1 MAAIKV
7 SKLEVARDQLDAAIE
22 VFFSSDNAIAVH
34 TLTAAAYNVLRD
46 IAKRDGS
53 DFPFIK
59 TGFIATLKESE
70 KNKVMVFL
78 NAPENF
84 FKHADRDPD
93 ETLEFDPQ
101 LTELMLMDACAYFKE
116 KPAFKPKHCDAIK
129 IWAGSLRTDVSKDSP
144 EGHLTLTIV
153 QGLRAGGKRK
163 FWSWYC
169 DLIAARQQFSSCR
182 AVGATGESNQY
193 PAASPAG

>member
-1 MAAIKV
+1 MVAVKV

-22 VFFSSDNAIAVH
+22 LFFVSDNAVAIH

-59 TGFIATLKESE
+59 TGFIATLGESE
-70 KNKVMVFL
+70 KNKVIAFL

-84 FKHADRDPD
+84 FKHADRDPCG
-93 ETLEFDPQ
+93 TLEFDPQ
-101 LTELMLMDACAYFKE
+101 LTELMLMDACSYFKE
-116 KPAFKPKHCDAIK
+116 KAEFRPKHFDAIK
-129 IWAGSLRTDVSKDSP
+129 VWAGSLRADVPKDSP
-144 EGHLTLTIV
+144 EGQLTLALV
-153 QGLRAGGKRK
+153 QGLRAGGRRK

-169 DLIAARQQFSSCR
+169 DLVASKQQLPNAF
-182 AVGATGESNQY
+182 
-193 PAASPAG
+193 

>member
-1 MAAIKV
+1 MAAVKV

-22 VFFSSDNAIAVH
+22 IFFLSDNAVAVH

-46 IAKRDGS
+46 IAKQDGS

-59 TGFIATLKESE
+59 TGFIATLKGSE
-70 KNKVMVFL
+70 KNKVMAFL

-93 ETLEFDPQ
+93 GILEFDPQ
-101 LTELMLMDACAYFKE
+101 LTELMLMDACSYFKE
-116 KPAFKPKHCDAIK
+116 KPGFKPKHFDAIK
-129 IWAGSLRTDVSKDSP
+129 VWAGSLRADVSKDSP
-144 EGHLTLTIV
+144 EGQFTLAAV
-153 QGLRAGGKRK
+153 QALKAGGKRK

-169 DLIAARQQFSSCR
+169 DLVAAKQQF
-182 AVGATGESNQY
+182 
-193 PAASPAG
+193 ASAL

>member
-1 MAAIKV
+1 MVAVKV

-22 VFFSSDNAIAVH
+22 VFFSSDNAVAVH

-70 KNKVMVFL
+70 KNKVIAFL

-93 ETLEFDPQ
+93 GILEFDPQ
-101 LTELMLMDACAYFKE
+101 LTELMLIDACSYFKE
-116 KPAFKPKHCDAIK
+116 NPEFKPKHFDAIK
-129 IWAGSLRTDVSKDSP
+129 VWAGSLREDISRDSP
-144 EGHLTLTIV
+144 EGQLTLAVV
-153 QGLRAGGKRK
+153 QALRTGGRRK
-163 FWSWYC
+163 FWDWYC
-169 DLIAARQQFSSCR
+169 TLVAAKQQ
-182 AVGATGESNQY
+182 V
-193 PAASPAG
+193 ASAPNNSFTPNPLRGSA